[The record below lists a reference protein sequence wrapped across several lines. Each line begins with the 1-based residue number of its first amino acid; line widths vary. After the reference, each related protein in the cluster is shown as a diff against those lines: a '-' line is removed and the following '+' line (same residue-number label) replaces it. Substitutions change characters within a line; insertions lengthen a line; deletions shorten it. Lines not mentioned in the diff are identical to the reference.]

1 MPRFAAV
8 QMKPKLL
15 DPEANLEKII
25 NMTHQ
30 ASTVGAEV
38 AVFPECAITGYSLLA
53 EEAHEIAEQI
63 PGPRTQL
70 LSDACREAG
79 LSAVM
84 VGTLEKDSQGN
95 VFNSAALVGSDGLI
109 ARYRK
114 THLPYLGVDR
124 YLAAGDTL
132 SGPWDTSAGRVGM
145 LICYDLRFPE
155 PARVLS
161 LNGAQAIL
169 LSTAWPS
176 AATLYPEFMAQSR
189 AAENSV
195 YLVAANRVGEERG
208 TRFLGQSM
216 IIGPDGKKLAEAS
229 EESEEILCV
238 DIEPSRSDQKQ
249 RIFSPGE
256 YELYLFKDRRPNLY
270 HTLTKEHNEARP
282 HSTPL
287 T

>member
-1 MPRFAAV
+1 MPRFAAI
-8 QMKPKLL
+8 QMKPTLL

-30 ASTVGAEV
+30 ASTFGAVV
-38 AVFPECAITGYSLLA
+38 AVFPECAITGYSLSA
-53 EEAHEIAEQI
+53 EEAHEIAELI

-70 LSDACREAG
+70 LSDSCREAG

-95 VFNSAALVGSDGLI
+95 VFNSAALVGPDGLI

-169 LSTAWPS
+169 LSTAWPY

-195 YLVAANRVGEERG
+195 FLVAANRVGEERG
-208 TRFLGQSM
+208 TRFLGRSM

-229 EESEEILCV
+229 EDSEEILCV
-238 DIEPSRSDQKQ
+238 EIEPSRSDQKQ
-249 RIFSPGE
+249 RIFTPGE

-270 HTLTKEHNEARP
+270 HTLTKEHNEARL
-282 HSTPL
+282 HNTSIT
-287 T
+287 

>member
-30 ASTVGAEV
+30 ASTFRAEV
-38 AVFPECAITGYSLLA
+38 AVFPECAITGYSLSA
-53 EEAHEIAEQI
+53 EEAHEIAEPI
-63 PGPRTQL
+63 PGTRTQR
-70 LSDACREAG
+70 LSDACRDAG

-95 VFNSAALVGSDGLI
+95 VFNSAALVGPDGLI
-109 ARYRK
+109 ATYRK
-114 THLPYLGVDR
+114 THLPHLGVDR
-124 YLAAGDTL
+124 YVAAGDTL
-132 SGPWDTSAGRVGM
+132 SGPWDTSAGRLGM

-155 PARVLS
+155 PFRVLS
-161 LNGAQAIL
+161 LTGAQVIL
-169 LSTAWPS
+169 LSTAWPN

-195 YLVAANRVGEERG
+195 FLVAANRVGEERG
-208 TRFLGQSM
+208 MSFLGRSM
-216 IIGPDGKKLAEAS
+216 IIGPDGKKLAEAGV
-229 EESEEILCV
+229 ESEEILCV
-238 DIEPSRSDQKQ
+238 EIEPSRSDHKQ
-249 RIFSPGE
+249 RIIIPGE

-270 HTLTKEHNEARP
+270 HTLTEEYNEARL
-282 HSTPL
+282 HNTPN